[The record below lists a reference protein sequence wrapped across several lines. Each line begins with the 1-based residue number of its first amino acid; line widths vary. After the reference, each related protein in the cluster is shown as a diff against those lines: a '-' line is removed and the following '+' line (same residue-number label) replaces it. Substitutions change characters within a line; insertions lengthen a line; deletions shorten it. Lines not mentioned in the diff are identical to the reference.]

1 MTALPVSVFS
11 AAFLGVPAP
20 VSLMD
25 LPDLTPYMEMVDDE
39 DLESTEIIAGM
50 AGWCDPHFADHT
62 TELLDRSAEAILVG

>member
-11 AAFLGVPAP
+11 AAFFAAPVPAA
-20 VSLMD
+20 LMD
-25 LPDLTPYMEMVDDE
+25 LPDLTPFMEMVDDE

-50 AGWCDPHFADHT
+50 AGWCDPRFPEYT